1 MKTISEYDD
10 RVWSRFFD
18 FVFPDEQELTREQ
31 VQAEL
36 RDSGVDMRPT
46 LAKLQGMLRNIRES
60 EDARAALESAR
71 KSRPSVVAR
80 LMGFEVP
87 SGPVIREKLKDMIR
101 NRLTG
106 HQQAV
111 YARKL
116 EDAASDE
123 DLRSLLEDL
132 SRLEALSEDGEDG
145 ES

>member
-18 FVFPDEQELTREQ
+18 FVFPDEQELAREQ

-80 LMGFEVP
+80 LMGFKVP